1 MGPTLCVKI
10 LSCPTI
16 ALDNKVPNETSYL
29 LPCLKVGMHCHCA
42 RLIFI
47 SVFGGYTDQSWIISS
62 LITVSSRD
70 IVSTFHLC
78 DCENLLLL
86 NFKLRE
92 SKVTNETSSLLPLFK
107 LASKVDIYIS
117 FPALISIAA
126 KDIVSTFDQ
135 GSCGSNIIP
144 LCVKIFSCPII
155 VLDNKVPKE
164 TSYLLPGLK
173 VGMHCHRARLIFI

>member
-1 MGPTLCVKI
+1 
-10 LSCPTI
+10 
-16 ALDNKVPNETSYL
+16 
-29 LPCLKVGMHCHCA
+29 
-42 RLIFI
+42 
-47 SVFGGYTDQSWIISS
+47 VFGGYTDQSWIISS
-62 LITVSSRD
+62 LICVSSRD

-92 SKVTNETSSLLPLFK
+92 SKVTNETSYLLPLFK

-135 GSCGSNIIP
+135 NPCGSNNIT
-144 LCVKIFSCPII
+144 LCVKVFFYMQPLNEAGFLTDGAI
-155 VLDNKVPKE
+155 L
-164 TSYLLPGLK
+164 
-173 VGMHCHRARLIFI
+173 

>member
-1 MGPTLCVKI
+1 VGPTLCVKI
-10 LSCPTI
+10 FSCPTI
-16 ALDNKVPNETSYL
+16 ALDNKVPKETSYL

-92 SKVTNETSSLLPLFK
+92 SKVTNETSYLLPLFK

-126 KDIVSTFDQ
+126 KDIVSTFPRSLWVQ
-135 GSCGSNIIP
+135 HHHILCENLLLSNH
-144 LCVKIFSCPII
+144 S
-155 VLDNKVPKE
+155 
-164 TSYLLPGLK
+164 
-173 VGMHCHRARLIFI
+173 AR